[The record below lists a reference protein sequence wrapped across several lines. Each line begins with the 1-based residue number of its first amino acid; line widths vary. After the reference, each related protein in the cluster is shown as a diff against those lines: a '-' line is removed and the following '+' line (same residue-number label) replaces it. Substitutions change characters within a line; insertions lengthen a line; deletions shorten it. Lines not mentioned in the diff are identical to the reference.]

1 MHMFMQTCYV
11 YISLRSWFD
20 TLRRHVRWL
29 MRSPSQT
36 GEFPPG
42 TPVFLPHED
51 HMNAN
56 IDANEHELYKSY
68 NLFRNCCKINKV

>member
-1 MHMFMQTCYV
+1 
-11 YISLRSWFD
+11 
-20 TLRRHVRWL
+20 

-56 IDANEHELYKSY
+56 IDANEPELFKSY
-68 NLFRNCCKINKV
+68 NLFRNRCKINKV